1 MEMKNIIVTGAT
13 KGIGRAI
20 VELLAEK
27 GHNLAFCA
35 RTASDVQAF
44 KDTLKAQYPAQSF
57 IGQAVDVSDREAVIA
72 FGKSIQEAFGR
83 VDVLVNNAGIFLQGE
98 LLSEDFDV
106 LDYQLKTNVVSAYAL
121 TRVIVNKM
129 VQRGTG
135 DIINISSIAGV
146 SPYPNAS
153 SYCISKFAMRGFGL
167 CLREELKDKGVRVTN
182 ILPGAT
188 WSNSWA
194 GADIDPERIMPASD
208 IAKVVATAI
217 ELDGRSV
224 MEEIV
229 LRPQLGD
236 L

>member
-1 MEMKNIIVTGAT
+1 MEAKNIIVTGAT

-20 VELLAEK
+20 VETLAAK
-27 GHNLAFCA
+27 GHHIAFCA
-35 RTASDVQAF
+35 RTEADVNEFAAV
-44 KDTLKAQYPAQSF
+44 LRSSYPEQKF
-57 IGQAVDVSDREAVIA
+57 IGKAVDVSDREAVIA
-72 FGKSIQEAFGR
+72 FGKSIIEEFGR
-83 VDVLVNNAGIFLQGE
+83 VDVLVNNAGIFLQGD
-98 LLSEDFDV
+98 LLSEEFHV

-121 TRVIVNKM
+121 SRVVAADMIS
-129 VQRGTG
+129 RGEG
-135 DIINISSIAGV
+135 DIINISSIAGI

-194 GADIDPERIMPASD
+194 GADIDPERIMPATD
-208 IAKVVATAI
+208 IANVVSMAI
-217 ELDGRSV
+217 ELDHRSV